1 MQFKMLYL
9 GDIFESEREL
19 QPDGILDPGTIPG
32 KLRCGM
38 IPVSQSTQIAYDYNS
53 EAL

>member
-1 MQFKMLYL
+1 MQFKVLYL
-9 GDIFESEREL
+9 EDIFESEREL

-32 KLRCGM
+32 KLGCGM
-38 IPVSQSTQIAYDYNS
+38 IPVPRSTQTAYGYNS